1 MVKQSRLMAELNIG
15 PYVNMVDFKNFS
27 SGGDTLAVGFL
38 GLRPNIFVVLLGVAK
53 PSVLTFGPCHAVVN
67 HF

>member
-15 PYVNMVDFKNFS
+15 PYVNMVDSKNFY

-38 GLRPNIFVVLLGVAK
+38 GLRPDIFVVLLGVAK
-53 PSVLTFGPCHAVVN
+53 PSVLTFGPCHVVN